1 MEKYEIL
8 LIILVISFFSVAFR
22 VVIEE
27 LTINKVLNVK
37 KIAIIFSSKNS
48 LIYWKTIK
56 EKILY
61 YHHYQLEDLPLDH
74 S

>member
-8 LIILVISFFSVAFR
+8 LIVLAVSFFNVAFR
-22 VVIEE
+22 IVIEE
-27 LTINKVLNVK
+27 LTINKILNVK

-48 LIYWKTIK
+48 LIYWARAK

-61 YHHYQLEDLPLDH
+61 YYHYRLEDLPLDR